1 MGFVNRFMSL
11 NPNED
16 NPNENEKSPAQHIR
30 MLTEDIQDDIQNA
43 FEFVDLDEEWRHSVA
58 YVDKADIENDWWDT
72 ELWTNDVVPSDVITF
87 HTEVQEACD
96 DLIQSVSATGQNG
109 SDESSLDV
117 ERALFSMTRLEA
129 AADRFD
135 SQLSTANQVFNF
147 TSAAKSVYKK
157 VKNWIKKK
165 LKPIIK
171 NISNQLWKLIKK
183 LKNLENWTLSGD
195 LGASVLGLQGTA
207 GIALTFD

>member
-1 MGFVNRFMSL
+1 MSL